1 MNELGDIE
9 RIIFADPRTREGG
22 ARCVIERIEVVNQRS
37 EVVLATGRIYI
48 VERRTKPA

>member
-9 RIIFADPRTREGG
+9 RIIFADPKTREGG
-22 ARCVIERIEVVNQRS
+22 ARGVIERIEVVDQRG
-37 EVVLATGRIYI
+37 EVVLAADRIYI